1 MGLRWAADQRAT
13 RAHAVSD
20 EERALAGLDHGALEG
35 GDPVRAARRLPVA
48 LLDATKAGAAG
59 EP

>member
-1 MGLRWAADQRAT
+1 MTSEEKRLSEARERTVHWKG
-13 RAHAVSD
+13 AV
-20 EERALAGLDHGALEG
+20 EG

-48 LLDATKAGAAG
+48 LLNATKAAAAG